1 MLTDFPRP
9 RFVPSLL
16 LSAALAILSTTA
28 SAETVDQ
35 VIARYLQA
43 RGGSDRI
50 HAVATLRLTGR
61 MSLPDVEA
69 PLVLELKRPNRM
81 RTEFVFQGR
90 TGVRVYDG
98 QKAWMI
104 LPLAGSTEAQE
115 MSPEE
120 ARDAREQ
127 ADIDL
132 SPLVDPGAKGYGV
145 ELLGREA
152 GVGGKE
158 SWKIRVRPRE
168 GPARTMY
175 LDAKTSL
182 VVRIEES
189 RIIDGKEED
198 FVTTVGDYRSVGGLM
213 YPYAI
218 EVGPRKGG
226 EAQTFR
232 FDKIEVNVPLDDS
245 RFAMPV
251 PARR

>member
-1 MLTDFPRP
+1 M
-9 RFVPSLL
+9 PSRLVHRVVLSGAL
-16 LSAALAILSTTA
+16 LSLPGRAPAQTA
-28 SAETVDQ
+28 DQ
-35 VIARYLQA
+35 VLARYLQA
-43 RGGSDRI
+43 RGGIDRI
-50 HAVATLRLTGR
+50 HAVQTLRLTGR
-61 MSLPDVEA
+61 MTLPDVEA

-104 LPLAGSTEAQE
+104 LPVPGLDQAQA

-132 SPLVDPGAKGYGV
+132 SPLVDPEVKGYAV
-145 ELLGREA
+145 DLLGREA
-152 GVGGKE
+152 GLGGRE
-158 SWKIRVRPRE
+158 TWKIRVRARE
-168 GPARTMY
+168 GQARTMY
-175 LDAKTSL
+175 LDARTCL

-189 RIIDGKEED
+189 RTLEGKEEE
-198 FVTTVGDYRSVGGLM
+198 FVTTVGDYRSVAGLVF
-213 YPYAI
+213 PYAI
-218 EVGPRKGG
+218 EVGPKKGG
-226 EAQTFR
+226 EPQKFR

-245 RFAMPV
+245 RFVMPE

>member
-1 MLTDFPRP
+1 MRH
-9 RFVPSLL
+9 LL
-16 LSAALAILSTTA
+16 LAGALLALPATGRG
-28 SAETVDQ
+28 ETVDQ
-35 VIARYLQA
+35 VLARYLQA
-43 RGGSDRI
+43 RGGTDRI
-50 HAVATLRLTGR
+50 HAVQTLRLTGR
-61 MSLPDVEA
+61 MSLTDVDA

-98 QKAWMI
+98 EKAWMI
-104 LPLAGSTEAQE
+104 LPLSGLDQAQP

-132 SPLVDPGAKGYGV
+132 SPLVDPEAKGYAV
-145 ELLGREA
+145 ELLGREV

-158 SWKIRVRPRE
+158 NWKLRVRPRE
-168 GPARTMY
+168 GQPRTMY
-175 LDAKTSL
+175 LDAKTFL

-189 RIIDGKEED
+189 RTIDGKDED
-198 FVTTVGDYRSVGGLM
+198 FVTTVGDYRSVGGLLF
-213 YPYAI
+213 PYAI

-226 EAQTFR
+226 EAQKFTFDR
-232 FDKIEVNVPLDDS
+232 IEVNVPLDDS
-245 RFAMPV
+245 RFVMPT

>member
-1 MLTDFPRP
+1 M
-9 RFVPSLL
+9 RFLL
-16 LSAALAILSTTA
+16 AGALLALPATGR
-28 SAETVDQ
+28 AETVDQ
-35 VIARYLQA
+35 VLARYLQA
-43 RGGSDRI
+43 RGGSERI
-50 HAVATLRLTGR
+50 HAVQTLRLTGR
-61 MSLPDVEA
+61 MSLTDVDA

-104 LPLAGSTEAQE
+104 LPLSGLDQAQA

-132 SPLVDPGAKGYGV
+132 SPLVDPAAKGYTV
-145 ELLGREA
+145 ELLGRES

-158 SWKIRVRPRE
+158 SWKLRVRPRE
-168 GPARTMY
+168 GQPRTMY
-175 LDAKTSL
+175 LDARTFL

-189 RIIDGKEED
+189 RTIDGKEED
-198 FVTTVGDYRSVGGLM
+198 FVTTVGDYRSVGGLLF
-213 YPYAI
+213 PYAI

-226 EAQTFR
+226 ETQKFS
-232 FDKIEVNVPLDDS
+232 FDRIEVNVPLDDS
-245 RFAMPV
+245 RFVMPT

>member
-1 MLTDFPRP
+1 MRSRLVHR
-9 RFVPSLL
+9 VVLSGALL
-16 LSAALAILSTTA
+16 GLPGRAP
-28 SAETVDQ
+28 AETADQ
-35 VIARYLQA
+35 VLARYLQA
-43 RGGSDRI
+43 RGGIDRI
-50 HAVATLRLTGR
+50 HAVQTLRLTGR
-61 MSLPDVEA
+61 MTLPDVEA

-104 LPLAGSTEAQE
+104 LPVPGLDQAQA

-132 SPLVDPGAKGYGV
+132 SPLVDPAAKGYAV
-145 ELLGREA
+145 DLLGREA
-152 GVGGKE
+152 GLGGKE
-158 SWKIRVRPRE
+158 AWRLRVRAAE

-175 LDAKTSL
+175 LDARTNL

-189 RIIDGKEED
+189 RTLDGKEVE
-198 FVTTVGDYRSVGGLM
+198 FVTTVGDYRSVAGLM
-213 YPYAI
+213 FPYAI

-226 EAQTFR
+226 EPQKFR
-232 FDKIEVNVPLDDS
+232 FDKVEVNVPLDDS
-245 RFAMPV
+245 RFVMPA
-251 PARR
+251 PSRR

>member
-1 MLTDFPRP
+1 MRSCVV
-9 RFVPSLL
+9 RRLL
-16 LSAALAILSTTA
+16 LSAAFFALPGTGQG
-28 SAETVDQ
+28 ETLEQ
-35 VIARYLQA
+35 VLARYLQA
-43 RGGSDRI
+43 RGGSERI
-50 HAVATLRLTGR
+50 HAVQTLRLTGR
-61 MSLPDVEA
+61 MSLPDVDA

-104 LPLAGSTEAQE
+104 LPLSGLDQAQA

-120 ARDAREQ
+120 ARDARDQ

-132 SPLVDPGAKGYGV
+132 SPLVDPEAKGYAV

-152 GVGGKE
+152 GMGGKE
-158 SWKIRVRPRE
+158 TWKLRVRPRE
-168 GPARTMY
+168 GQARTMY
-175 LDAKTSL
+175 LDARTFL

-189 RIIDGKEED
+189 RTIDGKDED
-198 FVTTVGDYRSVGGLM
+198 FVTTVGDYRSVGGLVF
-213 YPYAI
+213 PYAI

-226 EAQTFR
+226 EPQRFT

-245 RFAMPV
+245 RFVMPT